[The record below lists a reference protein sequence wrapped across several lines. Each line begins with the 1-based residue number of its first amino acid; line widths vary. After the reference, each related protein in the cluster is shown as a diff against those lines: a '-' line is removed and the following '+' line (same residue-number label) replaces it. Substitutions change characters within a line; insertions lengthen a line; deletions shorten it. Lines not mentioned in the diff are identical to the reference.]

1 MRTESATAPFV
12 RTTDMDNILNA
23 VAEGRIPTVTSGLV
37 VPTCF
42 KLLLNIKLPGVG
54 IEPTSHYLRP
64 DLKSGA
70 LTTRP
75 TWLLNI
81 SFAQQT
87 YIQRKILL

>member
-1 MRTESATAPFV
+1 MLLLRGGYPRLQAQLLF
-12 RTTDMDNILNA
+12 RHL
-23 VAEGRIPTVTSGLV
+23 
-37 VPTCF
+37 F
-42 KLLLNIKLPGVG
+42 KLLINIKLPGVG